1 MRVAGRTIYFAGRNL
16 PPSQV
21 TNRVLIA
28 IQNPS
33 AFTKGAL
40 TFVDAYYDIRHAYNN
55 INETFSIS
63 GASVSVPLTI
73 QNMPEEQAGAVYN
86 SGDGSLSL
94 INYSTE
100 KQATSIAGAPAAS
113 VFISRNQN
121 YVLSADQTAH
131 YVVINDRTLGKTTPL
146 NLPGVYKVSL
156 NASGTL
162 GLAFV
167 QNSNTAYSLVHLTGP
182 QQTSYQAYFATN
194 GTWPA
199 NAYGLPAQDCE
210 PQNLPVYCVFRSVP
224 ARPAS
229 TVR

>member
-1 MRVAGRTIYFAGRNL
+1 MLRPWFNTRLASFFLVLITATLFLAGCGQNFYFAGRNL
-16 PPSQV
+16 PPSGV

-100 KQATSIAGAPAAS
+100 KQATSLAGAPAAS
-113 VFISRNQN
+113 IFISRNEN
-121 YVLSADQTAH
+121 YLLSADQTAH
-131 YVVINDRTLGKTTPL
+131 YAVIND
-146 NLPGVYKVSL
+146 
-156 NASGTL
+156 
-162 GLAFV
+162 
-167 QNSNTAYSLVHLTGP
+167 
-182 QQTSYQAYFATN
+182 
-194 GTWPA
+194 
-199 NAYGLPAQDCE
+199 
-210 PQNLPVYCVFRSVP
+210 
-224 ARPAS
+224 
-229 TVR
+229 